1 MAKAYRKRALGRG
14 LSAILNDEDNNRFT
28 KPASLYFDEIEIDL
42 IDLNPYQPR
51 TNFNQKD
58 IDELASSIKEL
69 GLIQPITIKTK
80 DNRYELISG
89 ERRLRA
95 FKILKLKSIPAYV
108 RKADDQAS
116 LEMALVENIQR
127 KDLDPIEIA
136 ISYNRLIDE
145 LSISHDEMSKR
156 VGKDRSTISNY
167 IRLLKL
173 DPIIQS
179 GIRDNFISMGH
190 GRSLI
195 NIKSKDTQLIIYE
208 KILRNGLSVRQTEKI
223 VQELNNKK
231 VSRVTNYNE
240 GLLKKI
246 KLLETKYKTTL
257 ELKMRNEKGQLSFKF
272 KNVAELNKL
281 IKRLNESYILFNF
294 FYYIPISILIFSRG
308 GNK

>member
-14 LSAILNDEDNNRFT
+14 LSAILSDEDNNRFT
-28 KPASLYFDEIEIDL
+28 KSASLNFDEIEIDL

-136 ISYNRLIDE
+136 ISYNRLIEE
-145 LSISHDEMSKR
+145 LSISHEEMSKR

-223 VQELNNKK
+223 VKELNNKK
-231 VSRVTNYNE
+231 VSRVTHYND

-281 IKRLNESYILFNF
+281 IKRLNES
-294 FYYIPISILIFSRG
+294 
-308 GNK
+308 